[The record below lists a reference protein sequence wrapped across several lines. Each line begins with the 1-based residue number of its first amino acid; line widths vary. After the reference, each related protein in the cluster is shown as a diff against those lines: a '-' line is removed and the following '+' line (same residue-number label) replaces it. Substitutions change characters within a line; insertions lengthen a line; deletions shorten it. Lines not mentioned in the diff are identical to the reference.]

1 MCEHPLTLCRLRGK
15 HNAMNKTMHQYH
27 LNMNDK
33 VNAELEMLC
42 EKSALTKAAL
52 LRKLITSEPIK
63 ERPHAD
69 FIKLTAEINNIG
81 INFNQLVYK
90 AHTVG
95 YVTDEDLRETRAAFE
110 LILKKLHEWEKTWR

>member
-1 MCEHPLTLCRLRGK
+1 MLNERELNALAVLR
-15 HNAMNKTMHQYH
+15 
-27 LNMNDK
+27 
-33 VNAELEMLC
+33 
-42 EKSALTKAAL
+42 EKSALIL
-52 LRKLITSEPIK
+52 DERIK
-63 ERPHAD
+63 ERPNAD

-95 YVTDEDLRETRAAFE
+95 YVSDEDLRATRAAFE

>member
-1 MCEHPLTLCRLRGK
+1 LRK
-15 HNAMNKTMHQYH
+15 RNNPIQVMLNERELNA
-27 LNMNDK
+27 LA
-33 VNAELEMLC
+33 VLR
-42 EKSALTKAAL
+42 EKSALSTSAII
-52 LRKLITSEPIK
+52 RKLILDERIK
-63 ERPHAD
+63 ERPNAD

-95 YVTDEDLRETRAAFE
+95 YVTDEDLRATRAAFE